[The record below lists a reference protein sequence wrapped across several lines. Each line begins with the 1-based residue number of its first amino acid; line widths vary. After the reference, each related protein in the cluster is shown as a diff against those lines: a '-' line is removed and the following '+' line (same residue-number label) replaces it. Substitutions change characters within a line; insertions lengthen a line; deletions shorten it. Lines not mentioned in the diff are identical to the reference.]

1 MHAPVHVIEGRS
13 PLILAQPH
21 SATALTPEIEAKLNA
36 RGRALADT
44 DWHVDALYDGLAPE
58 ATVVRAG
65 LHRYV
70 LDVNRPPDDESLYP
84 GQNTTGLCPVT
95 DFEGQPI
102 YAEGMAPD
110 ADAIAGRRAL
120 VHAPYHAALTAQ
132 IQRLKAK
139 WGVVVLYDCH
149 SIRGEIPHLFDGR
162 LPNLNIGTHEGA
174 SADDGVKELVEQWRE
189 EAEKLGFSTVTNGRF
204 KGGWTTR
211 HYGKPEDGVHAVQ
224 MEIAQ
229 RTYMEEAPP
238 WTWDEAKAQKLR
250 GALGVLLAAL
260 SQYAGAR
267 SAALQVGNGK

>member
-1 MHAPVHVIEGRS
+1 MHAPVHVIEGGS

-84 GQNTTGLCPVT
+84 GRNTTGLCPVT

-102 YAEGMAPD
+102 YAEGLEPD
-110 ADAIAGRRAL
+110 ADAIAGRRVL

-149 SIRGEIPHLFDGR
+149 SIRGEIPHLFDGT
-162 LPNLNIGTHEGA
+162 LPDLNIGTHEGA

-189 EAEKLGFSTVTNGRF
+189 EAKKLGFSTVTNGRF

-211 HYGKPEDGVHAVQ
+211 HYGRPDEGVHAVQ

-229 RTYMEEAPP
+229 RNYMEEAPP
-238 WTWDEAKAQKLR
+238 WTWDEAKARKLR
-250 GALGVLLAAL
+250 GALGVLLSAL

-267 SAALQVGNGK
+267 SAAERG